1 MKTRKR
7 QTLRK
12 YLLIFASVFLS
23 GCGNTRAVF
32 VGSTARN
39 ELIRV
44 GPGVK
49 GRAYI
54 WDGQDWTLS
63 KNKIEYQEG
72 AFVGF
77 LEDEEEGAPAW
88 EVPGSEPAK

>member
-1 MKTRKR
+1 M
-7 QTLRK
+7 LRT
-12 YLLIFASVFLS
+12 YLVIFVSVFLTA
-23 GCGNTRAVF
+23 CGNTRAVF

-54 WDGQDWTLS
+54 WDGEEWTLS
-63 KNKIEYQEG
+63 KNKIDYQEG

-77 LEDEEEGAPAW
+77 LEGKEDGVLAP
-88 EVPGSEPAK
+88 GGGKK